1 MNICLKMPKIRYF
14 KRRHNRYK
22 SSKFDKCRR
31 RWKFTEKQ
39 KRDSKTGLSRSKN
52 DVGRS
57 CYYGPLTYE
66 YESPANGLILKS
78 RCPFDCPICK
88 GREPGCQGSP
98 ERTEKNLR
106 IYQASVAGVE
116 LELRLENGVYEGHLV
131 FFRTLAYL
139 HYLQEFAF
147 SLRNP
152 TPVFFS
158 LYEQSLA
165 VVRYPWYPQ
174 KRVAFQNSL
183 DSTPFL
189 TWKREKRC
197 VVLETKQIKSSMYL
211 GGITTFLSMHL
222 VPSTQRSK
230 VYLRSH
236 ILRRLFGQK
245 TIHRLIQA
253 GGLDPNGHTPQC
265 CSKAYFGE

>member
-98 ERTEKNLR
+98 ERTEKNLS
-106 IYQASVAGVE
+106 IYQASVARAE
-116 LELRLENGVYEGHLV
+116 QKLRQENDGYKRHLV

-139 HYLQEFAF
+139 YYLRTFTF
-147 SLRNP
+147 SFRNP
-152 TPVFFS
+152 SQVFFS
-158 LYEQSLA
+158 LYDQSLA
-165 VVRYPWYPQ
+165 VVKYPYYPEQ
-174 KRVAFQNSL
+174 WVAFQNRL
-183 DSTPFL
+183 DSSPFL

-197 VVLETKQIKSSMYL
+197 IVLSPNQRKSFMCI
-211 GGITTFLSMHL
+211 GGSSAFLAMHL
-222 VPSTQRSK
+222 VPSTQRLK
-230 VYLRSH
+230 VHLRSH

-245 TIHRLIQA
+245 SFRRLIQA
-253 GGLDPNGHTPQC
+253 GGLDPNGHMHQC

>member
-1 MNICLKMPKIRYF
+1 MPRISSF
-14 KRRHNRYK
+14 RRRKYRIK
-22 SSKFDKCRR
+22 SSKYEKIRR

-39 KRDSKTGLSRSKN
+39 KWDSKTGLNRSKN

-57 CYYGPLTYE
+57 GKFGPLIYE
-66 YESPANGLILKS
+66 YESPANGLTLRS

-106 IYQASVAGVE
+106 IYQASVAHVE
-116 LELRLENGVYEGHLV
+116 QQFRLENDDYKRHLV

-139 HYLQEFAF
+139 HYLREFAF

-158 LYEQSLA
+158 LYEQRLA

-174 KRVAFQNSL
+174 KRVAFQNIL

-197 VVLETKQIKSSMYL
+197 VVLSPNQIKSSMYL
-211 GGITTFLSMHL
+211 GGITTFLSIHL

-236 ILRRLFGQK
+236 ILRRLF
-245 TIHRLIQA
+245 
-253 GGLDPNGHTPQC
+253 
-265 CSKAYFGE
+265 